1 MNIGDF
7 VKVSFEITDPLSRQ
21 GQIGKVIRIKEVG
34 EDEAEVS
41 VLFSDGVTGVY
52 YDNCLIVIK

>member
-7 VKVSFEITDPLSRQ
+7 VKVAFEITDPLNKQ
-21 GQIGKVIRIKEVG
+21 GQIGQIIRIKAID

-41 VLFSDGVTGVY
+41 VLFPEGVTGVY
-52 YDNCLIVIK
+52 YDNCLIVLK